1 MNSEEQNCQNCN
13 EPLSPQVSEDGLYY
27 WCFLIKDSKE
37 KYRLSEV
44 RLGST
49 ISKREEML
57 AEFETQMPN
66 LEVVGY
72 TSISQKFLKD
82 KRQIFVVING
92 ELRLNPEMLPL
103 NQ

>member
-1 MNSEEQNCQNCN
+1 MNKEKKNCQNCN
-13 EPLSPQVSEDGLYY
+13 KSLSPQASDDSLYY

-37 KYRLSEV
+37 KYGLSEV

-57 AEFETQMPN
+57 AEFEAQMPN
-66 LEVVGY
+66 REVMGY
-72 TSISQKFLKD
+72 TSISQKFLED

-92 ELRLNPEMLPL
+92 QLHLNPEMLPL
-103 NQ
+103 N